1 MMITVVR
8 WLDTFKSWLTL
19 VFFQHDISAEDRTP
33 AKAHKLVK
41 LVPGRAEEFRSL
53 TAETHLPQVPR
64 FTLDLIILYLPTFK
78 FKILQSERAGGS
90 ERRGSAAGCSAA
102 RVQSAE

>member
-41 LVPGRAEEFRSL
+41 LV
-53 TAETHLPQVPR
+53 
-64 FTLDLIILYLPTFK
+64 
-78 FKILQSERAGGS
+78 
-90 ERRGSAAGCSAA
+90 
-102 RVQSAE
+102 